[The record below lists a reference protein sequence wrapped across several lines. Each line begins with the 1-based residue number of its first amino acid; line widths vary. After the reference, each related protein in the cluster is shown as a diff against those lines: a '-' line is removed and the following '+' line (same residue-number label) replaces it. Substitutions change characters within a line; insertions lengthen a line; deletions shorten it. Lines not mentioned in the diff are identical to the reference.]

1 MTSSPVLHVVFAQF
15 WQKKRKVDYREEENR
30 TMRKPN
36 ENGQALA
43 EYSLILAL
51 IVVVGIAALMLFG
64 GGVLGLWSD
73 FVDSWPA

>member
-1 MTSSPVLHVVFAQF
+1 MLPVLHVVFAQF
-15 WQKKRKVDYREEENR
+15 GRKSGNANYRKNETR

-51 IVVVGIAALMLFG
+51 VVVGGIAALMLFG
-64 GGVLGLWSD
+64 GGVLALWSD
-73 FVDSWPA
+73 FVDNWPG